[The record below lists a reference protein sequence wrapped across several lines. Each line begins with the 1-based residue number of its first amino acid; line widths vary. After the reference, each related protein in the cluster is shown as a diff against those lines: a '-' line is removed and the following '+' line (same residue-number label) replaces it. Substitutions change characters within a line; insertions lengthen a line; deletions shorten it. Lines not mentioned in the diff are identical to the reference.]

1 MGVTMKKIILALV
14 IVIPLLVVGLGFF
27 SMSTGNIEDI
37 VICSTN
43 DESHYIPSSVCEYY
57 LLHYR
62 LTKEDIRFL
71 EARSGLAF
79 LFEISDRSRRDR
91 LLKYFVAKGVSTSKP
106 SAVDGYPPLH
116 AAIINNDPELVEF
129 LLANGANPGQKDENR
144 QQTAREFVDFLGRTN
159 SAADRSAI
167 KELLSGHNP

>member
-1 MGVTMKKIILALV
+1 MKKVILSLV
-14 IVIPLLVVGLGFF
+14 MVIPLLVVGLGLF

-43 DESHYIPSSVCEYY
+43 DESHYMPSSVCEYY

-79 LFEISDRSRRDR
+79 LFDISDKSKRDHF
-91 LLKYFVAKGVSTSKP
+91 LKYFVSKGVSTSKP
-106 SAVDGYPPLH
+106 SVIDGYPPLH

-129 LLANGANPGQKDENR
+129 LLAHGANPEQKDDNHH
-144 QQTAREFVDFLGRTN
+144 QTAQEFVDFLDRTK
-159 SAADRSAI
+159 SPADRGAI
-167 KELLSGHNP
+167 KELLSGHNK